1 MRHKLGLLSSLG
13 LSFIS
18 TLTWGEETSTVLET
32 IRVQA
37 ESTREDVSQNSSA
50 TKFTHDV
57 LDVPFNRAYLSK
69 QIMEQQ
75 DVQRIDDALTLVSGF
90 FIKIVL
96 VVVFGI
102 TTHFVAL
109 VPTPI

>member
-18 TLTWGEETSTVLET
+18 TLTWGETSTVLET

-75 DVQRIDDALTLVSGF
+75 DVQRIDDALTLVSGV
-90 FIKIVL
+90 FIKIAL
-96 VVVFGI
+96 VVVLG
-102 TTHFVAL
+102 
-109 VPTPI
+109 

>member
-37 ESTREDVSQNSSA
+37 ESTREDVSQIARQLN
-50 TKFTHDV
+50 
-57 LDVPFNRAYLSK
+57 L
-69 QIMEQQ
+69 
-75 DVQRIDDALTLVSGF
+75 LTMF
-90 FIKIVL
+90 
-96 VVVFGI
+96 
-102 TTHFVAL
+102 
-109 VPTPI
+109 

>member
-57 LDVPFNRAYLSK
+57 LDVLLTVLIFLNKYWNSK
-69 QIMEQQ
+69 TCNGLMM
-75 DVQRIDDALTLVSGF
+75 
-90 FIKIVL
+90 
-96 VVVFGI
+96 
-102 TTHFVAL
+102 H
-109 VPTPI
+109 